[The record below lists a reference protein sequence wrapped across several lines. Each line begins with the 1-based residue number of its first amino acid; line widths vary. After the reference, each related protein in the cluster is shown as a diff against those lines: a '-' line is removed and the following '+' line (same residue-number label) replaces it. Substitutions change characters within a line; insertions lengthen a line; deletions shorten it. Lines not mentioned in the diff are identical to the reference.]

1 MKIPH
6 THTHTRYIV
15 SIGLMRQLLAA
26 LKRSTSAAC
35 FFRFLSASLPSS
47 LLLLLPLLI
56 VFPERAQTKTKHSI
70 INQQN
75 AEREGESGNDGG
87 WETESVRMFCTINRA
102 ALTELGH
109 WNTLPTLI
117 KCSSSTQQQ
126 PPAPQERL
134 GSRNESRKSGKVWR
148 NMDFMHSSLGVIY
161 LLIFGQPKKEILG
174 LRLKIIRQ
182 ILVNIIICLILKC
195 SSLYKCIPW

>member
-1 MKIPH
+1 MNIISKSKFVDWLISTSFKYKNTSPNFWMFALKRKSYTR
-6 THTHTRYIV
+6 THYIF
-15 SIGLMRQLLAA
+15 SIRLMRQLLTA

-35 FFRFLSASLPSS
+35 FFRSLSASLPSS

-75 AEREGESGNDGG
+75 AESEGESGNDGG

-109 WNTLPTLI
+109 WNTSNAHQMLI
-117 KCSSSTQQQ
+117 KHTATASSPSGTTGEQKREQEVRQ
-126 PPAPQERL
+126 GLKEYGLHAFIPGGYLSGNPQL
-134 GSRNESRKSGKVWR
+134 T
-148 NMDFMHSSLGVIY
+148 
-161 LLIFGQPKKEILG
+161 
-174 LRLKIIRQ
+174 
-182 ILVNIIICLILKC
+182 
-195 SSLYKCIPW
+195 